1 LQWGSCVEGKS
12 REINLFGTQKNGG
25 GFIAFL
31 TPFKDAADEKEAL
44 KAPTLLSNDIME
56 N

>member
-1 LQWGSCVEGKS
+1 L
-12 REINLFGTQKNGG
+12 GTQKNGG

-31 TPFKDAADEKEAL
+31 TPFKDDADEKEAL
-44 KAPTLLSNDIME
+44 NAPTLLSNDIME